1 MDSPEGVE
9 ECGCAGQRDD
19 DAASLASSQSSSLPA
34 RNEVDG
40 MSHAST
46 DDIPNA
52 SSQPQN
58 ISGAYRHTHI
68 GFLPHASSVDSIS
81 HSDESYRHTD
91 AGFQFG
97 GPSVSSIPTSSTA
110 SHVSENGTPPAN
122 VESSEGE
129 QLSGVDS
136 TGVAD
141 SGTTVTSDQ
150 GAVGESESTLQASTC
165 TRTPGNGCV

>member
-9 ECGCAGQRDD
+9 EFGCAGQRDD

-46 DDIPNA
+46 DDIHYG
-52 SSQPQN
+52 SSPPQN
-58 ISGAYRHTHI
+58 NGGAYQHTRI
-68 GFLPHASSVDSIS
+68 GFPPDASSVDSIS
-81 HSDESYRHTD
+81 NCY
-91 AGFQFG
+91 
-97 GPSVSSIPTSSTA
+97 SI
-110 SHVSENGTPPAN
+110 SENGTPPAD
-122 VESSEGE
+122 VESSECE

-150 GAVGESESTLQASTC
+150 GAAGESESTLQASTR
-165 TRTPGNGCV
+165 TRTPGNGCS